1 MPGASIEA
9 IMFHQ
14 RQEDS
19 VRAFEEAA
27 SGRIPPARSPGQV
40 NHRRIGDLV
49 FRLFGSAWFLF
60 LAVLVARDWHYHSFG
75 DLAFSAFSGWSRLV
89 SQGALVL
96 VYLTLWLMILIR
108 PPPIARA
115 NGLMPNVMAFAGTY
129 LPWLIGLMPRG
140 EGSDAGVLIASALI
154 LTGNVLIFFTIC
166 HLGKSFS
173 LVPQARRL
181 VTAGPYAVVR
191 HPLYLAEEIMIA
203 GAALLY
209 LSPMTIVVVCLHAAL
224 QIRRIFYEEQVLS
237 QAFPAYAAYKSRT
250 WRLIPCVW

>member
-1 MPGASIEA
+1 
-9 IMFHQ
+9 
-14 RQEDS
+14 
-19 VRAFEEAA
+19 
-27 SGRIPPARSPGQV
+27 
-40 NHRRIGDLV
+40 
-49 FRLFGSAWFLF
+49 
-60 LAVLVARDWHYHSFG
+60 VARDWHYHSPG
-75 DLAFSAFSGWSRLV
+75 DLAFSGFGGWSRQV

-129 LPWLIGLMPRG
+129 LPWVIGLMPRR
-140 EGSDAGVLIASALI
+140 EGPDAGVLIASALI
-154 LTGNVLIFFTIC
+154 LAGNVLIFVTIC

-224 QIRRIFYEEQVLS
+224 QIRRIFYEEEVLS
-237 QAFPAYAAYKSRT
+237 QAFPDYAPYKSRT
-250 WRLIPCVW
+250 WRLIPCIW